1 MIRVFATRVFA
12 TRVLATRVLVV
23 SLLSTCLI
31 SCGGL
36 KLDSHWLDRNITID
50 GDDSDW
56 QDLKWYVKDWPVD
69 IGVANDADFLYVN
82 LSTADRSLQRQAITR
97 GFELWVDPG
106 GGKGRVL
113 GVRYPLGMAGRDR
126 ESFGETRLR
135 PGAGADRF
143 GGRRHLNDEIS
154 RLKGPEQLQ
163 KAFERILTS
172 QRPML
177 LGKGEQEIRP
187 LNMSNEEDVR
197 VAVTYSEGR
206 LVYEARFPLRG
217 SYPLP
222 QLPAVEG
229 KSIGIGFRTRVDNNS
244 TMPSFGGF
252 RGARGARDGRYGGR
266 GYGGSNGYGSR
277 RPRGFPRH
285 DLEPIEKWTKVALAR
300 PNTD

>member
-1 MIRVFATRVFA
+1 MIRVFVA
-12 TRVLATRVLVV
+12 
-23 SLLSTCLI
+23 SLFSICLL

-69 IGVANDADFLYVN
+69 IGIANDADFLYVN
-82 LSTADRSLQRQAITR
+82 LSTADRSLQRQAIMR

-126 ESFGETRLR
+126 ESFEESRLG
-135 PGAGADRF
+135 PSAGAYRF
-143 GGRRHLNDEIS
+143 GRRNQNDEIS

-163 KAFERILTS
+163 KAFERMLTS

-177 LGKGEQEIRP
+177 LGKGEQEIRA
-187 LNMSNEEDVR
+187 LNMSNDEDVR

-206 LVYEARFPLRG
+206 LVYEARFRLRG

-222 QLPAVEG
+222 TLPSKEG
-229 KSIGIGFRTRVDNNS
+229 KSIGIGFRTRDSAAAV
-244 TMPSFGGF
+244 PSFGGF
-252 RGARGARDGRYGGR
+252 RGARGGGGGRYGGD
-266 GYGGSNGYGSR
+266 GYGRGNGFGSR
-277 RPRGFPRH
+277 RPRGFPRS

>member
-1 MIRVFATRVFA
+1 MIRVFVA
-12 TRVLATRVLVV
+12 
-23 SLLSTCLI
+23 SLFSICLL

-69 IGVANDADFLYVN
+69 IGIANDADFLYVN
-82 LSTADRSLQRQAITR
+82 LSTADRSLQRQAIMR

-126 ESFGETRLR
+126 ESFEESRLGQ
-135 PGAGADRF
+135 GAGADRF
-143 GGRRHLNDEIS
+143 GRRNQNDEIS

-163 KAFERILTS
+163 KAFERMLTS

-177 LGKGEQEIRP
+177 LGKGEQEIRA
-187 LNMSNEEDVR
+187 LNMSNDEDVR

-222 QLPAVEG
+222 PLPAKEG
-229 KSIGIGFRTRVDNNS
+229 KSIGVGFRTRDS
-244 TMPSFGGF
+244 GAAAPSFGGF
-252 RGARGARDGRYGGR
+252 RGARGGRDGRYGGD
-266 GYGGSNGYGSR
+266 GYGRGNGFGSR
-277 RPRGFPRH
+277 RPRGFPRS

-300 PNTD
+300 PSTD